1 MRPTTD
7 ELLVGMRN
15 VLEDVLVP
23 ELESDWAQT
32 MGTQMALMLQ
42 HLEGRGER
50 EPRFMAEENAKLE
63 DVLAKANGGLG
74 EEAVAV
80 PEQPAEGT
88 LEALREHNAALREA
102 ITAAIH
108 AAYAQGEYGFND
120 LPADRLGITET
131 LMEIN
136 LAQAAFWQPIGF
148 AYPGRRR

>member
-1 MRPTTD
+1 M
-7 ELLVGMRN
+7 
-15 VLEDVLVP
+15 LEDVLVP

-42 HLEGRGER
+42 HIEGRGER

-63 DVLAKANGGLG
+63 DVLAKANGALG

-102 ITAAIH
+102 ITRRSTRPTRRGSTAS
-108 AAYAQGEYGFND
+108 ND
-120 LPADRLGITET
+120 LPADRLGIT
-131 LMEIN
+131 
-136 LAQAAFWQPIGF
+136 
-148 AYPGRRR
+148 RR